1 MSTQVNITRQNTQTI
16 SAKARQLSPQAL
28 IALIESAHQA
38 SDDFRYEEAVEKLSL
53 AIHSRFLTIE
63 QRAKVNCSLAEA
75 LENLSRFREA
85 LTIMEEYEGIAAGR
99 SDFTPE
105 TLFVLWLRMG
115 SLHGYLGDHPRA
127 ISYLKAA
134 TSFAEAAQ
142 DQEKLGSCHY
152 VMGRIYRAIGEAQF
166 ARDHLQLAL
175 RHNRHVGEWLPM
187 AQCYLMLGNI
197 CLSEGDLMEA
207 HEHYE
212 QSLKIIG
219 SHRAPLLQGMIYIN
233 ISNIAIFQEFGQ
245 AGDGVGAL
253 EKAIFYLKDTK
264 NDRLLSNAYNNFGYV
279 LTQLGEWERAAE
291 MLNSAIT
298 LSETA
303 GHQTILGSALDIKG
317 DLLLLQGRFEESE
330 QSLQKSIFELQ
341 TANFTYAEVQTHQ
354 TLGRCYLEQGKL
366 ELAENSF
373 KAQLDLAKRVE
384 DKRNRILAQIYL
396 AWVQIEHKNL
406 SAAQEI
412 LNEVTEEME
421 VSSNASTI
429 GLFRIVNGMLNHEL
443 LNFDEARHDFGQAMT
458 VFSIV
463 RDPYREAYARYCLGK
478 TLLAMGEEGRGCAE
492 LQQALATSRSL
503 KAEPLEKRITA
514 TLPETEIIAS
524 TDFTTNAGDINPA
537 IILRLTR
544 AVSSRELL
552 LNELVTLLHE
562 VTNLNPVIIFEQK
575 ENQLLSVACNRG
587 SEKQITLIWNKY
599 QEKLLSATSDI
610 RREIEQAVAGGIVY
624 KLRSKEEQ
632 FFVFLGCKTP
642 GAVRREQLEPLFR
655 LTEMGLAL
663 TEKQRQLSAR
673 SKNEAAVETSSDG
686 FIFASPAMQALVANI
701 KKIRT
706 SRVTVLI
713 TGESGTGKEVVA
725 RAIHK
730 FSDRREATF
739 SAFNCTIASP
749 EVVNSQLFGHKKGS
763 FTGAIADTVGVIT
776 SVNKGTLLLD
786 EIGDLALEVQP
797 KLLRFLQDGEV
808 HRLGDNMPTQVDVRV
823 IAATNVDLE
832 KLVAEGKFRED
843 LYYRLNIIRFRIP
856 PLRERRE
863 EIPILIEHYLTMYCE
878 QSEKRNITIEKRAL
892 DLLTVYD
899 WPGNVRQLAN
909 EIQRLVAYKDSGEM
923 ITAKDLSV
931 AIYDERKQD
940 EAETDVAA
948 TPQGLYSPATS
959 AVSQN
964 SINVEYEPG
973 GKTLSETVDALESQI
988 IMDSMRRHNGH
999 RDSVCEELGITR
1011 KGLYLKLRR
1020 LPGIDL
1026 SRF

>member
-1 MSTQVNITRQNTQTI
+1 MSTNTLQS
-16 SAKARQLSPQAL
+16 SAVTQARQLSPQAL

-38 SDDFRYEEAVEKLSL
+38 AGNFRYDEAVEKLSI
-53 AIHSRFLTIE
+53 AVHSRFLTVE

-75 LENLSRFREA
+75 LENLSRYREA
-85 LTIMEEYEGIAAGR
+85 LTIMAEYEGIVGER
-99 SDFTPE
+99 SDFTAE
-105 TLFVLWLRMG
+105 TMFELWLRMG
-115 SLHGYLGDHPRA
+115 SLHGYTGDHPRA
-127 ISYLKAA
+127 ISYLKLAL
-134 TSFAEAAQ
+134 SFAEAKEA
-142 DQEKLGSCHY
+142 QEKLGLCHY

-166 ARDHLQLAL
+166 ARDHLQIAL
-175 RHNRHVGEWLPM
+175 RFNRHVSEWFPL
-187 AQCYLMLGNI
+187 AQSYLMLGNI

-207 HEHYE
+207 RENFD
-212 QSLKIIG
+212 QSIKIIG
-219 SHRAPLLQGMIYIN
+219 DHRAPLLLGTIYNN
-233 ISNIAIFQEFGQ
+233 ISNIILFQEFGQ
-245 AGDGVGAL
+245 AGEGIATL
-253 EKAIFYLKDTK
+253 EKAIFFLKEAK
-264 NDRLLSNAYNNFGYV
+264 HDRMLATASSNLGYV
-279 LTQLGEWERAAE
+279 LTVMGDWDRAAE
-291 MLNSAIT
+291 LLTGAVALGKS
-298 LSETA
+298 A
-303 GHQTILGSALDIKG
+303 GHLAVQGSAQDTLG
-317 DLLLLQGRFEESE
+317 ELLLLQGRVEESE
-330 QSLQKSIFELQ
+330 QILLKAISVLKNASIP
-341 TANFTYAEVQTHQ
+341 YAEVQAHQ
-354 TLGRCYLEQGKL
+354 TLGRCYLEQRKFD
-366 ELAENSF
+366 LAEKSF
-373 KAQLDLAKRVE
+373 KAQFDLAKRVE

-396 AWVQIEHKNL
+396 AQVQIESKNF
-406 SAAQEI
+406 SAAQEL
-412 LNEVTEEME
+412 LNEVTEELE

-443 LNFDEARHDFGQAMT
+443 SQFEEARHDFGQAVT

-478 TLLAMGEEGRGCAE
+478 TLLAMGDEGRGRDE
-492 LQQALATSRSL
+492 LQQAHATSRRL
-503 KAEPLEKRITA
+503 KSEPLTKRITA
-514 TLPETEIIAS
+514 ILPEAEITAP
-524 TDFTTNAGDINPA
+524 TDFMTNAGEVNPA

-562 VTNLNPVIIFEQK
+562 MTNVSPVIIFEQK

-587 SEKQITLIWNKY
+587 GEKQIAMIRNKY
-599 QEKLLSATSDI
+599 QKKLLSATSDI
-610 RREIEQAVAGGIVY
+610 RREIEQAAAGGIVY

-632 FFVFLGCKTP
+632 FFVFLGCHTP
-642 GAVRREQLEPLFR
+642 CTVRREQVEPLFR

-673 SKNEAAVETSSDG
+673 SKTDSAAAETSADG

-730 FSDRREATF
+730 FSDRREAPF

-763 FTGAIADTVGVIT
+763 FTGAISDTVGVI
-776 SVNKGTLLLD
+776 SSANKGTLLLD

-808 HRLGDNMPTQVDVRV
+808 HRLGDNKPTQVDVRV
-823 IAATNVDLE
+823 IAATNADLE
-832 KLVAEGKFRED
+832 KMVTEGKFRED

-878 QSEKRNITIEKRAL
+878 QSEKRNITIEKRTL
-892 DLLTVYD
+892 DLMTVYD

-909 EIQRLVAYKDSGEM
+909 EIQRLVAYKDSGEI
-923 ITAKDLSV
+923 ITAKDLST
-931 AIYDERKQD
+931 AIYDVRKKD
-940 EAETDVAA
+940 DLELNV
-948 TPQGLYSPATS
+948 S
-959 AVSQN
+959 AVPQVHTQQ
-964 SINVEYEPG
+964 SINVAYEPG

-988 IMDSMRRHNGH
+988 IMDSMRRHHGH

-1026 SRF
+1026 SGF

>member
-1 MSTQVNITRQNTQTI
+1 MSTNTRQSTVVTQ
-16 SAKARQLSPQAL
+16 ARQLSPQAL

-53 AIHSRFLTIE
+53 AIHSRFLTTE

-75 LENLSRFREA
+75 LENLSRYREA
-85 LTIMEEYEGIAAGR
+85 LAILEEYEGIIEER
-99 SDFTPE
+99 SDLTPE
-105 TLFVLWLRMG
+105 TLFELWLRMG
-115 SLHGYLGDHPRA
+115 SSHGYIGDHPRA
-127 ISYLKAA
+127 ISYLKSAL
-134 TSFAEAAQ
+134 TFAETEQ

-166 ARDHLQLAL
+166 ARDHLQFAL
-175 RHNRHVGEWLPM
+175 RHNQHVGEWLPL

-197 CLSEGDLMEA
+197 CLSEGDFLEA
-207 HEHYE
+207 RENFD
-212 QSLKIIG
+212 QSIKIIG
-219 SHRAPLLQGMIYIN
+219 NHRAPMLLGAIYN
-233 ISNIAIFQEFGQ
+233 NLSNIILFQEFGQ
-245 AGDGVGAL
+245 AGEGITTL
-253 EKAIFYLKDTK
+253 EKAIFFLQDTK
-264 NDRLLSNAYNNFGYV
+264 NDRLLADVYNNLGYV
-279 LTQLGEWERAAE
+279 LTITGDWQRAAE
-291 MLNSAIT
+291 MLTKAIV
-298 LSETA
+298 
-303 GHQTILGSALDIKG
+303 LGEIVDHRRVQGTALDTMGEIF
-317 DLLLLQGRFEESE
+317 LLQGEFQQSEETLHSAISYS
-330 QSLQKSIFELQ
+330 QA
-341 TANFTYAEVQTHQ
+341 ANFSYGEVQAHQ
-354 TLGRCYLEQGKL
+354 TLGRSYLEQGKL
-366 ELAENSF
+366 ELAQESF
-373 KAQLDLAKRVE
+373 NAQLALAKRVE

-396 AWVQIEHKNL
+396 AQVQIEHKNF
-406 SAAQEI
+406 SAAQEL
-412 LNEVTEEME
+412 LNEITEEME
-421 VSSNASTI
+421 ISSNASTI
-429 GLFRIVNGMLNHEL
+429 GLFRIVNGMLSHEL
-443 LNFDEARHDFGQAMT
+443 SQFEEARHDFGQAIT

-463 RDPYREAYARYCLGK
+463 RDPYREAYARYWLGK

-492 LQQALATSRSL
+492 LQQALTTSRRL
-503 KAEPLEKRITA
+503 KAEPLTNRITKI
-514 TLPETEIIAS
+514 LPETEITSS
-524 TDFTTNAGDINPA
+524 TGFTTNTGEVNPA
-537 IILRLTR
+537 VILRLTR

-562 VTNLNPVIIFEQK
+562 VTNLNPVVIFEQK

-587 SEKQITLIWNKY
+587 GEKQINMIRNKY
-599 QEKLLSATSDI
+599 HKKLLSATSDI
-610 RREIEQAVAGGIVY
+610 RREIEHAVAGGIVY
-624 KLRSKEEQ
+624 KLRSKEEN
-632 FFVFLGCKTP
+632 FFVFLGCQTT
-642 GAVRREQLEPLFR
+642 AAIRREQLEPLFR

-673 SKNEAAVETSSDG
+673 SKTDSAAAETSSDG
-686 FIFASPAMQALVANI
+686 FIFASPAMQTLVANI

-730 FSDRREATF
+730 FSDRREAPF

-763 FTGAIADTVGVIT
+763 FTGAISDTVGVI
-776 SVNKGTLLLD
+776 SSANKGTLLLD

-808 HRLGDNMPTQVDVRV
+808 HRLGDNKPTHVNVRV

-878 QSEKRNITIEKRAL
+878 QSEKRNITIEKRSL

-923 ITAKDLSV
+923 ITAKDLST
-931 AIYDERKQD
+931 AIYDIRKQD
-940 EAETDVAA
+940 DLELNAA
-948 TPQGLYSPATS
+948 GVRQVHA
-959 AVSQN
+959 QH
-964 SINVEYEPG
+964 SINVEHEPG
-973 GKTLSETVDALESQI
+973 GNTLSETVDALESQI
-988 IMDSMRRHNGH
+988 IMDSMRRHKGH

-1026 SRF
+1026 SGF